1 MKRKVLA
8 VLLTTA
14 LATTMLFTGCGS
26 KQGANGAGNKSA
38 QNGGILNVDLSEI
51 KTLDSAQTQD
61 TASGTAV
68 NAAFEGL
75 TRVNNTKVELAVAKE
90 CKVSDDKKTY
100 TFTLKDLKWTD
111 GKPVTAKDFEYAW
124 KRLVDPKTK
133 APFSTFINGVVKNAT
148 KISTGKGKVEELGV
162 KAKDDKTLVVE
173 LEKPVPYF
181 EEQLAHTALFP
192 QRKDIV
198 EAQGDKYGSD
208 PSKMVFN
215 GPFVIE
221 SWQKGSKT
229 ILKKNDKYYDTTNV
243 KLDKIVLQDIK
254 ELPTKYQMFSSKQLD
269 LIQGTGE
276 YAEKLKK
283 DADAGKCNL
292 RLGKTLS
299 TFYMMFN
306 MNGKNKLLMNPKIR
320 LALSL
325 AVDRET
331 YINRIYKRGFVSY
344 GLIPD
349 TMKCGDKDFRKEV
362 PEPLKEIINQNKDP
376 KALFI
381 EGLKE
386 LKMDED
392 PSKYTLNYM
401 EQGSDAFRKQC
412 AEYYQNQ
419 WKTKLGVNIT
429 IKQPASFADYLT
441 KCQAG
446 EFDIA
451 VSGWIADFNDP
462 LSMMASFMKNDG
474 NNHSKYYNTKYEEA
488 IKKAEQE
495 SDSGKRLEL
504 FKQAENIIV
513 AEDAGISPIFS
524 KDVRVAEQ
532 KKVKG
537 VQSPACGCEYEF
549 KWASVEK

>member
-38 QNGGILNVDLSEI
+38 QSGRILNVDLPEI
-51 KTLDSAQTQD
+51 KTLDSAQGQD
-61 TASGTAV
+61 VASGTAV

-75 TRVNNTKVELAVAKE
+75 TRVNNKKVELAAAKE

-148 KISTGKGKVEELGV
+148 KISAGKGHVEELGV

-181 EEQLAHTALFP
+181 EEQLAHTVLFP
-192 QRKDIV
+192 QRKDII
-198 EAQGDKYGSD
+198 EAQGEKYGSD

-229 ILKKNDKYYDTTNV
+229 ILKKNDKYYDTANV

-292 RLGKTLS
+292 RVGKTLS

-462 LSMMASFMKNDG
+462 VSMMSNFIKNDG
-474 NNHSKYYNTKYEEA
+474 NNYSKYYNTKYEEA

-513 AEDAGISPIFS
+513 AEDAGIAPIFS